1 MPIVN
6 SVDVKNSLVAEK
18 MEEYDNAVEARLS
31 LYDEL
36 DDRVRKIWL
45 ALAAQYGKTS
55 DEYKDSLKFWY
66 KMKRAS
72 R

>member
-1 MPIVN
+1 
-6 SVDVKNSLVAEK
+6 

-36 DDRVRKIWL
+36 DDRIRKIRL

-55 DEYKDSLKFWY
+55 DEYKDSLKF
-66 KMKRAS
+66 
-72 R
+72 